1 VESRGG
7 GKMKKLT
14 DEVREL
20 YLFHKRVLKTLLYD
34 LPRFFI
40 NLSRKRRA

>member
-1 VESRGG
+1 
-7 GKMKKLT
+7 MKKLT

-34 LPRFFI
+34 LPRFLIGFLI